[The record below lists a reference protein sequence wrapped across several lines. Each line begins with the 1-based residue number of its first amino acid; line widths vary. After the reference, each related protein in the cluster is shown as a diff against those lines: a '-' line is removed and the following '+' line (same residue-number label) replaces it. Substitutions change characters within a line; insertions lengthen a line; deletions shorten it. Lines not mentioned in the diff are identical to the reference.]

1 MPFNTQTPAILKQAN
16 HWRVVRFEAWPDVPQ
31 VSYTVYS
38 YLDGEQVDGATV
50 QVQDAARL
58 ESLVV
63 LWMQIEAEIA
73 ADAMARGLIPANAE
87 YAPPEIADPPAPDA
101 PPASA

>member
-1 MPFNTQTPAILKQAN
+1 
-16 HWRVVRFEAWPDVPQ
+16 
-31 VSYTVYS
+31 
-38 YLDGEQVDGATV
+38 
-50 QVQDAARL
+50 VQDAARL